1 MKVLV
6 KKIYRIGFVP
16 VIILTIG
23 LIISGLISYIQIQEF
38 SAYRKNYVLKQKLM
52 EKLHFSFGYGGG
64 IHNFKNYVLRGFDEY
79 RIQSEKNLLKS
90 LKLIGQIKAIEKVEN
105 KELKAFSDIENT
117 IEEYLEKLP
126 VARDLI
132 SKKTL
137 ISYIDKQVKV
147 DDTKAILGLKF
158 LEQRL
163 ESKNKIFLK
172 RQERIT
178 KTTFATYVI
187 SLLLSIVCYL
197 YVSRLTKKDLIKSI
211 KMLFEIS
218 DDLKDGKIKKYS
230 LNELPDDG
238 LKKLALQLNQ
248 LGVEL
253 NSTIESLKD
262 SNESLQDFAYVAAH
276 DIQGPAKKIYNYI
289 ELLEMQLEFNDTEK
303 IKHSMNE
310 IKKSSE
316 FMINLIRG
324 ILKIS
329 VVEKRDVKLE
339 RIDLFK
345 FLEDIKNDEL
355 RNHSELDIKLLDLPS
370 VLVEPSLLRSYFQ
383 NLISNSFKYKKE
395 NEPCQI
401 EIYGE
406 DLGDSLILNLK
417 DNGIGIG
424 EEQINDVVKAFHR
437 SDKSKRVQGLGLG
450 LYQCARIAESHGTK
464 LEITSKLGEGTTFSI
479 KLKKADA

>member
-79 RIQSEKNLLKS
+79 RNQSEKNLLKS
-90 LKLIGQIKAIEKVEN
+90 LKLIGQIKAIEKVES

-117 IEEYLEKLP
+117 IKEYLKKLP

-218 DDLKDGKIKKYS
+218 DDLKDGKIKEYS

-417 DNGIGIG
+417 DNGIGIA

>member
-79 RIQSEKNLLKS
+79 RNQSEKNLLKS
-90 LKLIGQIKAIEKVEN
+90 LKLIGQIKAIEKVES

-117 IEEYLEKLP
+117 IKEYLEKLP

-178 KTTFATYVI
+178 KTTFANYVI

-218 DDLKDGKIKKYS
+218 DDLKDGKIKEYS